1 MLSTSWWDIASAFAG
16 QSSSICLTNAEGVAC
31 GIMWNPIFNNNRL
44 SKLHLNCREWLHCLP
59 DECLPPKTIRCSNS
73 SLPFPGP
80 HPIFSEDEISYLNID
95 LCILALQRVQIPCN
109 KKSNLPSYATPS
121 QNPHTPSSRNES
133 LEQLNRTEETNI
145 LRDSDKIR
153 ESPISTAGLDI

>member
-1 MLSTSWWDIASAFAG
+1 MNPLISFISLLHIADPESLCY
-16 QSSSICLTNAEGVAC
+16 SSSTIAISALLLT
-31 GIMWNPIFNNNRL
+31 F

-59 DECLPPKTIRCSNS
+59 DECLPPKTVRCSNS

-109 KKSNLPSYATPS
+109 KKSNFPSYTTPS

-133 LEQLNRTEETNI
+133 LEPINRTEDTNI

>member
-1 MLSTSWWDIASAFAG
+1 MYKSLISYTPLSLTTDPESLCY
-16 QSSSICLTNAEGVAC
+16 SSSTIAISALLLT
-31 GIMWNPIFNNNRL
+31 F

-59 DECLPPKTIRCSNS
+59 DEFLPPKTVRCPNS

-109 KKSNLPSYATPS
+109 RKANLPPYPTPS
-121 QNPHTPSSRNES
+121 QNPHTPSSRNETS
-133 LEQLNRTEETNI
+133 LEQMNRTEETNVV
-145 LRDSDKIR
+145 RDSEKIR